1 MYIDLAKPTT
11 YTSHNEN
18 MFPCISLGHG
28 EIKNV
33 STWGGRV
40 NHFLMTL

>member
-28 EIKNV
+28 EINV
-33 STWGGRV
+33 STWGFNDSVICKYGP
-40 NHFLMTL
+40 